1 MVANFPIFP
10 EGFRA
15 KSAQILA
22 FRDTTRRL
30 LISGSLVRAQ
40 QAEPVS
46 KRFHKDVGQSRVALS
61 GKPSGKLQE
70 IQQTKDSGLSVRLLH
85 AAVDRL

>member
-1 MVANFPIFP
+1 MVVNFPIFP
-10 EGFRA
+10 EGFGA
-15 KSAQILA
+15 KSAQVLA

-46 KRFHKDVGQSRVALS
+46 KRYHKDVGQSRVAPSGNYS
-61 GKPSGKLQE
+61 GKQLPGTGAQ
-70 IQQTKDSGLSVRLLH
+70 
-85 AAVDRL
+85 